1 MKSPIQVVFRNVG
14 RSDRVEQAI
23 REKAEKLEKIH
34 DRITA
39 CRVTIEMPHKHHTKG
54 NTFEVSL
61 NLSVPE
67 KDIVVKRTSSEAQT
81 NGDEGMMSTVRDAF
95 DAAKRQLEEHTR
107 KRRGE
112 TKSHEAPPSA
122 RITQLFQEQGYGFLE
137 TVDGREIYFHS
148 NALVDHNF
156 DDLRLG
162 SEVVYTEQQG
172 VDGPQASTVRLR
184 V

>member
-14 RSDRVEQAI
+14 KNAKVEQAI
-23 REKAEKLEKIH
+23 KEKAEKLEKIN

-61 NLSVPE
+61 NLTIPE
-67 KDIVVKRTSSEAQT
+67 RDIIVKRTSSEEQT

-95 DAAKRQLEEHTR
+95 DAAKRQLEEHSR

-112 TKSHEAPPSA
+112 KKLHEEVPSA

-137 TVDGREIYFHS
+137 TSDGREIYFHS
-148 NALVDHNF
+148 NSLVGPNF
-156 DDLRLG
+156 EELRLG
-162 SEVVYTEQQG
+162 TEVVFTEQQG

-184 V
+184 D

>member
-14 RSDRVEQAI
+14 RNEKVETAI
-23 REKAEKLEKIH
+23 KEKAEKLEKIYN
-34 DRITA
+34 RITG

-54 NTFEVSL
+54 NTFEV
-61 NLSVPE
+61 NLSLSIPE
-67 KDIVVKRTSSEAQT
+67 RDIVVTRTSNEAQT
-81 NGDEGMMSTVRDAF
+81 NSDEGMMSTVRDAF
-95 DAAKRQLEEHTR
+95 DAAKRQLEEHSR

-137 TVDGREIYFHS
+137 TSDGREIYFHS
-148 NALVDHNF
+148 NALVDKEF
-156 DDLRLG
+156 DNLRLG
-162 SEVVYTEQQG
+162 TEVTFTEQQG

-184 V
+184 Y

>member
-1 MKSPIQVVFRNVG
+1 MKSPIQVVFRNIG
-14 RSDRVEQAI
+14 KSAKVEEAI
-23 REKAEKLEKIH
+23 KEKAEKLAKIN

-67 KDIVVKRTSSEAQT
+67 KDIIVKRTSSEEQT
-81 NGDEGMMSTVRDAF
+81 NGDEGMISTVRDAF
-95 DAAKRQLEEHTR
+95 DAAKRQLEEHSR

-112 TKSHEAPPSA
+112 TKLHEAPPSA
-122 RITQLFQEQGYGFLE
+122 RVTQLFQEQGYGFLE
-137 TVDGREIYFHS
+137 TSDGREIYFHS
-148 NALVDHNF
+148 NSLVEHNF

-162 SEVVYTEQQG
+162 AEVIFTEQQG

-184 V
+184 D